1 MSITYFDSALTTLG
15 YIYFSKRR
23 AEFMSELTKETFPE
37 LDIKSK
43 LKEEYDPDRGLVVYE
58 TAYIDPKDSQAFK
71 AFKVDDYEFNAQRI
85 KDDAD
90 YVFRL
95 RTDDGMRLY
104 LVRVKRD

>member
-1 MSITYFDSALTTLG
+1 MSLTYFDSALTGLG
-15 YIYFSKRR
+15 SIYFSKRR
-23 AEFMSELTKETFPE
+23 AEFMDELTKKTFPE

-43 LKEEYDPDRGLVVYE
+43 LKEGYNPYCGLGVYE

-85 KDDAD
+85 KDVAD

-95 RTDDGMRLY
+95 RTDDDKILY
-104 LVRVKRD
+104 LQRVKRD

>member
-1 MSITYFDSALTTLG
+1 MPHPPDTNL
-15 YIYFSKRR
+15 
-23 AEFMSELTKETFPE
+23 SE
-37 LDIKSK
+37 
-43 LKEEYDPDRGLVVYE
+43 YE
-58 TAYIDPKDSQAFK
+58 TAYIDSKDSQEFK